1 MKDSHSSW
9 DSFFCTP
16 IASGG
21 KAEAVASAFRGIA
34 FRGIVSRG
42 IVFRGIGP
50 IVGKTEKDD
59 GPSG

>member
-21 KAEAVASAFRGIA
+21 KAEAVASV
-34 FRGIVSRG
+34 FRGIVFSG
-42 IVFRGIGP
+42 VGP
-50 IVGKTEKDD
+50 IVGKTVKDD